1 MKKSVLRAKLKERKN
16 KVEKISNDKT
26 KKKPT
31 RRRKNND

>member
-16 KVEKISNDKT
+16 ELEQISNGKT

-31 RRRKNND
+31 RRRKSND